1 MEFKVYA
8 SLVTLLFS
16 ILVFYISER
25 RFFFSSFCG
34 QKHDKRQNS
43 SEKLEATVHWMAPFF
58 SGGGYCTEAIT
69 FVSSLFPIVPNLSIE
84 HHGDTSSFD
93 FVNGLPDHERR
104 LLLKLQQKARYT
116 SRKDIVICHSEP
128 GAWFP
133 PLYRTSRCPPPGAKY
148 KIGRTMF
155 ETDRIPRGWVQRC
168 NSMDEIWVPT
178 AFHIST
184 FANSGVKRE
193 KLFVVPEPVDVKFFD
208 PQREVGALPLA
219 EFVTSPKNI
228 SEHAFK
234 FLSIF
239 KVAFSDFFE
248 KIILSVICGVQ
259 WEKRKAWDVL
269 LEAYLTEFTATDPV
283 VLYILT
289 NPYHADRERNPFN
302 EIEKFLIHLTNQTG

>member
-133 PLYRTSRCPPPGAKY
+133 RLYRTSRCPPPGAKY

-155 ETDRIPRGWVQRC
+155 ETDRYV
-168 NSMDEIWVPT
+168 
-178 AFHIST
+178 
-184 FANSGVKRE
+184 
-193 KLFVVPEPVDVKFFD
+193 
-208 PQREVGALPLA
+208 
-219 EFVTSPKNI
+219 
-228 SEHAFK
+228 
-234 FLSIF
+234 
-239 KVAFSDFFE
+239 
-248 KIILSVICGVQ
+248 
-259 WEKRKAWDVL
+259 
-269 LEAYLTEFTATDPV
+269 
-283 VLYILT
+283 
-289 NPYHADRERNPFN
+289 
-302 EIEKFLIHLTNQTG
+302 